1 MILDELVLTD
11 FGVYRGRQA
20 FNLTPV
26 SADRPII
33 LIGAQNGG
41 GKTTFLDG
49 LQLAFFGRLG
59 HGAMRSGSYEDY
71 LKRSIN
77 RGADRTQGA
86 AVSVRFRRTVEG
98 REQKFEIR
106 RSWSDLGRGAPKEH
120 FEVLVDGE
128 PDRVLATHWNEH
140 VEGMLPP
147 RIAPLFFF
155 DGEQIEQFAQLERS
169 GEIVSTAVSGLLG
182 LDIVERLQLDLEV
195 FERRK
200 IAGDGE
206 REVEAALRAAAEAA
220 DAAAAAYDVAR
231 SDQASRKRELDWRK
245 GKLDAARQALKA
257 EGGDLY
263 ASRNDLRALEQ
274 QTDAAAENVDRALRT
289 WAADI
294 GPLMLVPDLLRDIGD
309 QAAREA
315 DGEAARAVLAVL
327 KARDKALLN
336 ALKAAGAGGPA
347 LQAAQTFMANDEV
360 RLARLANA
368 DRYLELP
375 AAARAALQG
384 LQAEGFSA
392 AEEMRRV
399 LLQDVDKLQIE
410 RDEIARQLAAMPA
423 METIAP
429 FLATIDAEEKAVAQ
443 AELQWTAATQALEAA
458 DRARTATRQRYQ
470 SKLDEQVDQHLVQE
484 DAQRMVEHSQRVR
497 TTLQRFHREV
507 VRHHVRRIE
516 TLILEGLGRLLR
528 KDDLITGVR
537 IDPDTFA
544 ISLKGGG
551 WDDLPAE
558 RLSAGERQ
566 LFAVALLWA
575 LARASGQTA
584 PTVIDTP
591 LGRLDSEHRQ
601 RLVEAYFPRAAH
613 QVILLS
619 TDEEIDARQL
629 ERLAPHL
636 SRSLT
641 IEYDAATRGSRVRD
655 GYGVIPQAERE
666 PVQ

>member
-20 FNLTPV
+20 FNLRPTGP
-26 SADRPII
+26 DRPII

-41 GKTTFLDG
+41 GKTTFLEG

-59 HGAMRSGSYEDY
+59 HGSRTGAYEDY
-71 LKRSIN
+71 LRRSIN
-77 RGADRTQGA
+77 RRADRAAGA
-86 AVSVRFRRTVEG
+86 SVAVRFRRTVEG
-98 REQKFEIR
+98 REQ
-106 RSWSDLGRGAPKEH
+106 S
-120 FEVLVDGE
+120 FEVQRGWFEQGSSLRETFNVTVDGE

-182 LDIVERLQLDLEV
+182 LDIVERLELDLEV

-200 IAGDGE
+200 VAGDGD
-206 REVEAALRAAAEAA
+206 REVQTALATAAGAT

-231 SDQASRKRELDWRK
+231 DEQASHKRELDRRRA
-245 GKLDAARQALKA
+245 KLDVARQALKA

-274 QTDAAAENVDRALRT
+274 QTDMAAESADRALRT

-294 GPLMLVPDLLRDIGD
+294 APLMLVPELLRDVAE

-327 KARDKALLN
+327 KTRDKALLS
-336 ALKAAGAGGPA
+336 ALKNAGAGGA
-347 LQAAQTFMANDEV
+347 VIQAAQTFMGADEA

-368 DRYLELP
+368 DRYLDLP
-375 AAARAALQG
+375 PSARGALEG
-384 LQAEGFSA
+384 LRTEGFASA
-392 AEEMRRV
+392 AELGQI
-399 LLQDVDKLQIE
+399 LLQDADKLQIE
-410 RDEIARQLAAMPA
+410 RDGIARELTAIPA
-423 METIAP
+423 SETITP
-429 FLATIDAEEKAVAQ
+429 FLAAVAAEEAAMTEAEFRWQ
-443 AELQWTAATQALEAA
+443 ASTQALETA
-458 DRARTATRQRYQ
+458 DRARAAAKQRYQ
-470 SKLDEQVDQHLVQE
+470 TKLDDQVEHRLIHE
-484 DAQRMVEHSQRVR
+484 DAERMVAHSQRVR
-497 TTLQRFHREV
+497 TTLRRFHKEV
-507 VRHHVRRIE
+507 VRHHVSRIE
-516 TLILEGLGRLLR
+516 VLIMDGLQKLMR
-528 KDDLITGVR
+528 KDDLITSVS
-537 IDPDTFA
+537 IDPETFE
-544 ISLKGGG
+544 IRLRGGG
-551 WDDLPAE
+551 WDELPAE

-566 LFAVALLWA
+566 LFAVAVLWA

-591 LGRLDSEHRQ
+591 LGRLDSQHRQ
-601 RLVEAYFPRAAH
+601 RLVEAYFPKAAH

-619 TDEEIDARQL
+619 TDEEIDAKQYA
-629 ERLAPHL
+629 RLKPHL

-641 IEYDAATRGSRVRD
+641 IEYDSATRGSRVRN
-655 GYGVIPQAERE
+655 GYGVIAPAMSET
-666 PVQ
+666 V